1 MKRSDKINTE
11 KIHNKKKKNDI
22 KHEVSDSIRKETLA
36 IITSVRTNIYQKI
49 YRVLSSSAEDWRK
62 FDFLSSDKKIET
74 FIASL
79 EREIKNVRSE
89 KFNFEKY
96 KKIIGVILGMDTD
109 KFKEEI
115 VKNMYIA
122 KLQNIIFL
130 LKNNNED
137 GDVKEVKETKQDI
150 MR

>member
-1 MKRSDKINTE
+1 MKRNSKIDIE

-22 KHEVSDSIRKETLA
+22 KREMSDEIRKETLA

-49 YRVLSSSAEDWRK
+49 YRVINAVAEDWKK
-62 FDFLSSDKKIET
+62 FDFLSSEKKVET
-74 FIASL
+74 FIISL
-79 EREIKNVRSE
+79 EREVNNVKSE

-96 KKIIGVILGMDTD
+96 KNIIGVILGIDAD

-122 KLQNIIFL
+122 KLQNIVFL
-130 LKNNNED
+130 LKSNKAD
-137 GDVKEVKETKQDI
+137 SDIKEFKETKQDI

>member
-11 KIHNKKKKNDI
+11 KIHNKKKNNDI
-22 KHEVSDSIRKETLA
+22 KHEVSDDIRKETLA

-49 YRVLSSSAEDWRK
+49 YRVINALAEDWRK
-62 FDFLSSDKKIET
+62 FDFLSSEKKVNT
-74 FIASL
+74 FLSSL
-79 EREIKNVRSE
+79 EREIKNVKSE

-96 KKIIGVILGMDTD
+96 KKIIGVILGMDAD

-130 LKNNNED
+130 LKENETGSD
-137 GDVKEVKETKQDI
+137 IKEFKETKQDI